1 MPENQDEKQKLPPGV
16 AFAAIMAAVKA
27 LPGAVKFE
35 LGKELR
41 DIDDMHGVP
50 EIVKKGFATAGFATG
65 NAVFNHLRSFYNKV
79 HDGRIQIDE
88 LDDDL
93 TDEQL
98 EAVGKCRE
106 YLDKYRSQTFTPE
119 EIDAVNAT
127 KRLSIVKK
135 EADAANLASLY
146 AKKAVTPEEVASLR
160 RRIYNIVDRRL
171 GKAAGFLDGTVDW
184 NANQVRMFGLLLD
197 RVMPKLNHTF
207 NEVNINSKPA
217 HELTREEL
225 ERIVLEGGGAAA
237 NLKGAIIDAE
247 FEEIEQDRAGNKSM
261 AHFLAKQATMDQHE
275 REAIDRALRIE
286 ADKRARTLRKE
297 SGTDPR
303 NPQRNTMNALLRKH
317 NGDEAAAQAEFDAIY
332 AHARTLGGKA
342 GAIRYAN
349 QAPARRER
357 AMRTVEHL
365 AESLHKSEYRAAKAL
380 RSHYG
385 HKTVAQMRKELAA
398 RKRQQEREENPNL
411 YGENKGMRLREW
423 RETNLSLENPD
434 ENPSQ
439 D

>member
-1 MPENQDEKQKLPPGV
+1 MTDTHDETPKQKPGA
-16 AFAAIMAAVKA
+16 AFAAIMAGVKL

-98 EAVGKCRE
+98 EIVGKCRE

-119 EIDAVNAT
+119 EIDGINAT

-207 NEVNINSKPA
+207 NEVNISNKPA

-225 ERIVLEGGGAAA
+225 ERIVLEGGSTASGI
-237 NLKGAIIDAE
+237 KGAVIDAE
-247 FEEIEQDRAGNKSM
+247 FEEIEQDKAGSKSM
-261 AHFLAKQATMDQHE
+261 AHFLAKQATIDQHE
-275 REAIDRALRIE
+275 REAIDRALRID
-286 ADKRARTLRKE
+286 AARRARALRKE
-297 SGTDPR
+297 AGTDPR

-317 NGDEAAAQAEFDAIY
+317 DGNEEAAKAEFDALY

-342 GAIRYAN
+342 GAIRYSK

-365 AESLHKSEYRAAKAL
+365 AESLHQSEYRAAKTL
-380 RSHYG
+380 RAHYG
-385 HKTVAQMRKELAA
+385 HKTVAQMRKEMAA
-398 RKRQQEREENPNL
+398 RNRQREREENPNL
-411 YGENKGMRLREW
+411 YGENKGTRLRDW
-423 RETNLSLENPD
+423 RAANIDLENQD
-434 ENPSQ
+434 ENQSQ